1 MFKLGQAFFAIFLD
15 NRPEIG
21 KNIFDFFSAFSVLF
35 FVIQIKFVLGI
46 RSPVFHCTLSGTF
59 LNGFKSPNDFSVT
72 SI

>member
-35 FVIQIKFVLGI
+35 FVIQIKFVL
-46 RSPVFHCTLSGTF
+46 S
-59 LNGFKSPNDFSVT
+59 
-72 SI
+72 